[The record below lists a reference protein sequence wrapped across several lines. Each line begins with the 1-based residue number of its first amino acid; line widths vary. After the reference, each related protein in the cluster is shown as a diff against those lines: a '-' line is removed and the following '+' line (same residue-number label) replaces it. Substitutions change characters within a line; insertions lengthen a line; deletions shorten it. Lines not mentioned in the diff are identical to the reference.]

1 MAAKAAADAAAQQA
15 VTQQAAT
22 QAAEVA
28 VAGTVSQVASTRIAD
43 VQRQTGSSAAAAGI
57 LAGAN
62 TVSAPAPSSIDSN
75 IVSIEPDSYS
85 AHVQRIEVDGVVYNL
100 DEEGKTEGATTE

>member
-1 MAAKAAADAAAQQA
+1 
-15 VTQQAAT
+15 V
-22 QAAEVA
+22 
-28 VAGTVSQVASTRIAD
+28 GSTRVAD
-43 VQRQTGSSAAAAGI
+43 VQRQNGSGSSAAAGI

-62 TVSAPAPSSIDSN
+62 SVSAPAPSSIDNN

-100 DEEGKTEGATTE
+100 DEEGKTEEGKTE